1 MIEVNIKKQ
10 YKSISSPI
18 QFELPP
24 FVVLTGKNGSG
35 KTHLLEAISQREY
48 SEIKYNGNTINN
60 IKYIAFNGLNPVI
73 KEQVKS
79 SEITTF
85 VKKVWSEL
93 QKNLKEFPDNI
104 KANSIIRN
112 SVMSGSKI
120 PDNHKDF
127 IHKVISLKGVT
138 IDKLTEEDLYEFCD
152 VSYMNEDFF
161 TAQFA
166 LIFLN
171 YHRLWIENEFE
182 AFLKNKH
189 ENTREPLTE
198 SEFIDK
204 YGVAPWDFVNT
215 ILSKLEIP
223 YRVNRPESHNL
234 DVTYNFALS
243 NNEGLE
249 IHFSDLSTGEKVLM
263 SLALAIYNT
272 HGNSKKPDLLLI
284 DEPDAP
290 LHPSMSVK
298 LIEVLSEEIVKN
310 ANIPIIITTHSP
322 TTVIAASGI
331 PIYLMCHRENA
342 PIKTTTSSAVEELS
356 SKIPFLRMSNE
367 KRRQVFVESKHDV
380 KYYESLVNIILKKE
394 VLQVEPIFL
403 PARSSDG
410 SNCEDVKNL
419 VKGLYENGNLDIYG
433 IIDWDTHN
441 VSEDRII
448 VLGEG
453 QRYAIENYILDPL
466 LMGLLFLREKK
477 LTTRYFGVASFSTY
491 IEINGMTQ
499 DDAQLIVDK
508 VLADLCLQSPNK
520 VPYNT
525 CNGWILFLTSEFC
538 NLQGHTLEELY
549 KNKYPFLKC
558 YTKEDALKMDV
569 IVKVIEEYY
578 QFMPRDILYTIKSI
592 A

>member
-1 MIEVNIKKQ
+1 MNFLCLYI
-10 YKSISSPI
+10 
-18 QFELPP
+18 
-24 FVVLTGKNGSG
+24 
-35 KTHLLEAISQREY
+35 
-48 SEIKYNGNTINN
+48 IN
-60 IKYIAFNGLNPVI
+60 
-73 KEQVKS
+73 
-79 SEITTF
+79 
-85 VKKVWSEL
+85 
-93 QKNLKEFPDNI
+93 
-104 KANSIIRN
+104 
-112 SVMSGSKI
+112 
-120 PDNHKDF
+120 
-127 IHKVISLKGVT
+127 
-138 IDKLTEEDLYEFCD
+138 
-152 VSYMNEDFF
+152 
-161 TAQFA
+161 
-166 LIFLN
+166 
-171 YHRLWIENEFE
+171 
-182 AFLKNKH
+182 
-189 ENTREPLTE
+189 
-198 SEFIDK
+198 
-204 YGVAPWDFVNT
+204 
-215 ILSKLEIP
+215 
-223 YRVNRPESHNL
+223 
-234 DVTYNFALS
+234 
-243 NNEGLE
+243 
-249 IHFSDLSTGEKVLM
+249 
-263 SLALAIYNT
+263 
-272 HGNSKKPDLLLI
+272 
-284 DEPDAP
+284 
-290 LHPSMSVK
+290 
-298 LIEVLSEEIVKN
+298 
-310 ANIPIIITTHSP
+310 
-322 TTVIAASGI
+322 
-331 PIYLMCHRENA
+331 RENA

-441 VSEDRII
+441 VSEGRII